1 MSSILRSLLFFFAL
15 VLSAGTSSAQDEDH
29 HYGLRYG
36 LTLIP
41 AEDRA
46 EITLTLDER
55 IKDNIRSL
63 RFHID
68 PERHAGFEADGE
80 LEKNGEYVTWTP
92 PEAGGRISFHVS
104 VNNQRPSGS
113 YDARITD
120 DWAVFRGDNLFP
132 PARTDQ
138 RDDAEA
144 DATLVVDLPPQWT
157 FATAYPS
164 AGERKYDVEHAHRS
178 FDRPTGWM
186 AAGRLG
192 VRRELIDGVRVIVA
206 GPVNQGIRRLDLL
219 AMLNWNLPEVHRVI
233 PNMPERVLV
242 VSAGDPM
249 WRGGLSGPSSLFIHA
264 DRPLISENG
273 TSTLVHEMMHVA
285 NPLEGEQGADWIV
298 EGIAEY
304 YSLKLMWRSDTITY
318 HRYLQSLEKLKEW
331 GREAERLDVDY
342 SSGPVTARAVG
353 ILRRLDREIYSQ
365 TKREKT
371 LDDVVRLL
379 TASGQ
384 KVNLKRFRAAVVEVM
399 GKPAKALSNESLG
412 LGNGGS

>member
-1 MSSILRSLLFFFAL
+1 MKKILSSLAIVIPFAL
-15 VLSAGTSSAQDEDH
+15 FLNVSFAQEADH
-29 HYGLRYG
+29 RYGLRYD
-36 LTLIP
+36 LTLKP
-41 AEDRA
+41 AEDSA
-46 EITLTLDER
+46 EVSLTLDER
-55 IKDNIRSL
+55 IRGNIWGF

-68 PERHAGFEADGE
+68 PNRHAGFEADGE
-80 LEKNGEYVTWTP
+80 LEVNGEYVTWKP
-92 PEAGGRISFHVS
+92 PEGGGRISFHVP

-113 YDARITD
+113 YDARLTE
-120 DWAVFRGDNLFP
+120 DWAVFRGDDLFP
-132 PARTDQ
+132 PARTEQ
-138 RDDAEA
+138 REDAEA
-144 DATLVVDLPPQWT
+144 DATLVVHLPQRWT
-157 FATAYPS
+157 FATAYPR
-164 AGERKYDVEHAHRS
+164 ADDGQYHVEHAQRS

-206 GPVNQGIRRLDLL
+206 GPLNQGVRRLDLL

-233 PNMPERVLV
+233 PDMPKRVLV
-242 VSAGDPM
+242 VSARDEM
-249 WRGGLSGPSSLFIHA
+249 WRGGLSGPYSLYLHA

-285 NPLEGEQGADWIV
+285 NRLEGEQGADWIV
-298 EGIAEY
+298 EGLAEY

-331 GREAERLDVDY
+331 GRQAERLDVDY

-353 ILRRLDREIYSQ
+353 IMRRLDREIYAQ

-379 TASGQ
+379 TASGR

-399 GKPAKALSNESLG
+399 GQPADALSNERLG
-412 LGNGGS
+412 LGNGDR